1 MAFTWKK
8 TAAFMAFM
16 LMGLPSTV
24 HAGWGSVGGG
34 GYGSSGGYSSVGSRP
49 FTPIRSALRGIKN
62 HVQAKFERHA
72 ARRASYGSSGSGYGS
87 GGGYSVSYGSTGSY
101 SGGSS
106 GYSVSYGS
114 TGVSYGSTGV
124 SYGSTGVS
132 YGSTGSYGVS
142 YGSTGVSYGSTG
154 ISYGSTGSSYGVSY
168 GSSGVS
174 YGSSYFGESYGST
187 GSYIGGES
195 YGSVGTVISG
205 ESYGSVGGE
214 IYYGASKNSVSA
226 LKMVASSQSAS
237 SDSVNITVNLPATAR
252 VFVNDK
258 PTTSTGV
265 VRQFVSRGLVAGK
278 SYQFDIRAELE
289 STDGSIVKEE
299 RSLTLVAGAE
309 ENLSFAFADKPV
321 KVETKLTL
329 NVPAEATVTLGGNT
343 TRATGARRTFLSQGL
358 TLGQSWDNYDVV
370 VQYEGQTKRQEIRLL
385 GGDQLEL
392 TFDFA
397 DSLASNN

>member
-1 MAFTWKK
+1 MAFPWKK
-8 TAAFMAFM
+8 TATFVAFM
-16 LMGLPSTV
+16 LMGLPSAV

-62 HVQAKFERHA
+62 HIHAKFERHA
-72 ARRASYGSSGSGYGS
+72 ARRASYGSYGSYGS

-114 TGVSYGSTGV
+114 TGVSYGSTG
-124 SYGSTGVS
+124 
-132 YGSTGSYGVS
+132 SYGVS
-142 YGSTGVSYGSTG
+142 YGSTGV
-154 ISYGSTGSSYGVSY
+154 SYGSTGSSYGVSY

-174 YGSSYFGESYGST
+174 YGSSYFGESYGSA

-237 SDSVNITVNLPATAR
+237 SDSVNITINLPAAAR

-289 STDGSIVKEE
+289 STDGSIIKEE
-299 RSLTLVAGAE
+299 RSLTVVAGAE
-309 ENLSFAFADKPV
+309 ENLSFAFTDKPV

-329 NVPAEATVTLGGNT
+329 NVPAEATVTLAGNT

-370 VQYEGQTKRQEIRLL
+370 VQYEGQTKRQEIRLV